1 MDIVEHRLD
10 GAEFRA
16 LKQGTLAEPP
26 RYIVLHNTAGGSV
39 QGSYDHLKKVGFSY
53 HVLVDRTGKP
63 LQCVPFDRSAG
74 HAGKSNWR
82 GRNSLNGFALG
93 ISAANY
99 GPLSPQTDGRFYN
112 RGKNG
117 KVITG
122 VFTADQVVEARH
134 RNGGGEFGWEKYPP
148 AQVHAM
154 LEICRA
160 LVAEYPSIVDIIGHD
175 DIAVGR
181 KVDPGPAFPMEPF
194 HALVP
199 GRMNDPGPRLRVN
212 TPGDTLSLR
221 AAPVKQAAKI
231 ADLPDGTR
239 LHLRSRAYTYVSPTK
254 AVENGWASVNLGGDL
269 KHDGFVHTDFLVPA

>member
-93 ISAANY
+93 ISAAN
-99 GPLSPQTDGRFYN
+99 
-112 RGKNG
+112 
-117 KVITG
+117 
-122 VFTADQVVEARH
+122 FTADQVVEARH